1 MSTPPAKK
9 LEIPERFRNFRT
21 RLHMSQEQM
30 GEHLCVTGNYI
41 YLIESGKKVPG
52 PSLVKLFESIEN
64 SPLYDPSLAPI
75 IIPPNPFYAMLKTES
90 LHKNFAEL
98 AEKLVETPKA
108 DRKPIIGQLKEMM
121 DEIEQREVASS
132 GPLSEVPR
140 AALKAVSRPGTKRGS

>member
-1 MSTPPAKK
+1 MSWA
-9 LEIPERFRNFRT
+9 R
-21 RLHMSQEQM
+21 S
-30 GEHLCVTGNYI
+30 C
-41 YLIESGKKVPG
+41 S
-52 PSLVKLFESIEN
+52 
-64 SPLYDPSLAPI
+64 PSLAPI